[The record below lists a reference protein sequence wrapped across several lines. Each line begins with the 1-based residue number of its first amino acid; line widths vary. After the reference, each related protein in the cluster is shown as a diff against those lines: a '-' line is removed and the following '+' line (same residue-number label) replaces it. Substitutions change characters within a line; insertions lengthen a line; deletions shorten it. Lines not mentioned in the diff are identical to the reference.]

1 MKRLAVVLFVF
12 VLVLTAFAGPDDAK
26 SGFYFAPML
35 TSGHF
40 GVSAHNMPEF
50 YSQTA
55 TPTLNPATVDVSPD
69 RGLSLGGKLGI
80 FIRPEAHE
88 RKNRLDIEAQFE
100 YAPGRFW
107 FQTLEADGT
116 NWIIGQDSW
125 KMTNMNI
132 TARFRWSGD
141 VSDRWQPYVHWGYSL
156 DIIKLVDANAFSH
169 GLNIGA
175 GMRVRLCDHYAFY
188 FEYETA
194 SLKTVEI
201 AYADID
207 ATANAALINATTR
220 TGNVTLKPNY
230 SMVSVAFEFP
240 IEFCLKCE
248 DKRSNRGGSRGW

>member
-1 MKRLAVVLFVF
+1 MKRLAVVLFIF
-12 VLVLTAFAGPDDAK
+12 VLVLTAFAGPNDAK

-50 YSQTA
+50 YDQDA
-55 TPTLNPATVDVSPD
+55 TPPTLTTATVDVSPD
-69 RGLSLGGKLGI
+69 RGLSFGGKLGI
-80 FIRPEAHE
+80 FIRPEVNE

-107 FQTLEADGT
+107 FQTLDT
-116 NWIIGQDSW
+116 SRIIGQDSW

-156 DIIKLVDANAFSH
+156 DIIKLEYASAFSH

-175 GMRVRLCDHYAFY
+175 GMRVRLCDRYAFY

-201 AYADID
+201 AYEDID
-207 ATANAALINATTR
+207 ATANAALTNAT
-220 TGNVTLKPNY
+220 NVTLKPNY

-240 IEFCLKCE
+240 IEFCLKCQ
-248 DKRSNRGGSRGW
+248 DKRSNRGGSSGW